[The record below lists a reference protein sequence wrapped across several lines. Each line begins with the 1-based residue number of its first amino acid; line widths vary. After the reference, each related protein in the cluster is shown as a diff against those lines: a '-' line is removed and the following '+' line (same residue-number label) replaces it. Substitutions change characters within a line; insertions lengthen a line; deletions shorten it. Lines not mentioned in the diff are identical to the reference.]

1 MFLPHNLQ
9 FTLPTLVLP
18 LPFRL
23 PPHVLR
29 VARLRFQAR
38 WIAELRLIHL
48 CLILLTSLLPIF
60 HVSTLYVSAIAYGF
74 FVAATSACTSFAI
87 RV

>member
-48 CLILLTSLLPIF
+48 CP
-60 HVSTLYVSAIAYGF
+60 VV
-74 FVAATSACTSFAI
+74 VC
-87 RV
+87 